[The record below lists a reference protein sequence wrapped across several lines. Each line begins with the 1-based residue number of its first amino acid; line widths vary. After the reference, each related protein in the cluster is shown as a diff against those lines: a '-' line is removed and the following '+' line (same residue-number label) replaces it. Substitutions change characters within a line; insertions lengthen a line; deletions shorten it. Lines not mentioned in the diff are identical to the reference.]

1 MISRRQSLSFAVAA
15 ASAAPL
21 ADALLAPAFA
31 ATPAATGKPP
41 AGNAGKAGAGFD
53 PFADPVLTHVRIRG
67 HQDGRR
73 VYFSYHG
80 TFYAQVSGQRTV
92 PMYRVMGAST
102 ARMQRQPD
110 GAWLYTMREAGW
122 FCDLASGEPVTEGV
136 NPITGKLVKPRHYN
150 SAQQSRFMP
159 DATVAPVLE
168 KRPPGLE
175 YVGTIGRP
183 EADHD
188 VVWTTEELLVKMAG
202 ATPGAP
208 GRVQTS
214 LATFSANRA
223 ELDRSPDAFVG
234 CRLGYQTL
242 GSFLG
247 WMEMGD
253 ATGVISWRLAG
264 RKSDKLDEVPAA
276 VRARIEREHP
286 EVFEV

>member
-1 MISRRQSLSFAVAA
+1 MISRRQSLSLAVAA

-21 ADALLAPAFA
+21 ADALLAPAVA
-31 ATPAATGKPP
+31 AS
-41 AGNAGKAGAGFD
+41 AGAAQGKGGSRFD

-73 VYFSYHG
+73 VFFAYHG

-92 PMYRVMGAST
+92 PMYRVIGASS

-122 FCDLASGEPVTEGV
+122 FCDLASGEPVAEGV
-136 NPITGKLVKPRHYN
+136 NPLNGKTVKPRHYN
-150 SAQQSRFMP
+150 SAQQSRFLANASV
-159 DATVAPVLE
+159 DPVIE

-175 YVGTIGRP
+175 YVGTIGRA

-188 VVWTTEELLVKMAG
+188 VVWTTEELLVKMPAP
-202 ATPGAP
+202 TPGAAA
-208 GRVQTS
+208 RVQTS
-214 LATFSANRA
+214 LATFSASRA

-247 WMEMGD
+247 WMDMGE

-264 RKSDKLDEVPAA
+264 RKSDKVEEIPDAL
-276 VRARIEREHP
+276 RARIEREHP
-286 EVFEV
+286 EVLQV

>member
-1 MISRRQSLSFAVAA
+1 MISRRQSLTLAVAA

-21 ADALLAPAFA
+21 ADALLAPALA
-31 ATPAATGKPP
+31 AS
-41 AGNAGKAGAGFD
+41 GKAAGRGGAGFD
-53 PFADPVLTHVRIRG
+53 PSADPVLTHVRIRG
-67 HQDGRR
+67 HQDGRP

-92 PMYRVMGAST
+92 PLYRVIGAST

-122 FCDLASGEPVTEGV
+122 FCDLASGEPVTEGI
-136 NPITGKLVKPRHYN
+136 NPLTGKPVKPRHYN

-188 VVWTTEELLVKMAG
+188 VVWTTEELLVKMPG

-223 ELDRSPDAFVG
+223 ELERSPEAFVG
-234 CRLGYQTL
+234 CRLNYQTL

-264 RKSDKLDEVPAA
+264 RKTDKLDEVPTA

-286 EVFEV
+286 EVFGV